1 MQQNIY
7 WSFTS
12 ENYDGAVEESYHSID
27 GKATAEIRVWVCIL
41 KKTKQNNGSNM
52 FRFNLF

>member
-7 WSFTS
+7 RNFTS

-27 GKATAEIRVWVCIL
+27 DKAAAEIRVWVCIL
-41 KKTKQNNGSNM
+41 KKKN
-52 FRFNLF
+52 RD